1 MNSTPALRIENGR
14 VIDPHT
20 GRDEQQSLLIR
31 DGLIAATGSEAD
43 AAEADSVLDA
53 AGGLLTPGFIDL
65 YCNLR
70 EPGNGQKGSI
80 ASESR
85 AAARGGFTTVCAAP
99 DSSPVN
105 DSSAI
110 THLIRD
116 VAERDAPIRVLP
128 LGAATKGLSGELLS
142 DMVGL
147 SGAGCV
153 ALSNGS
159 ETLANARVL
168 RRCMAYART
177 FGITLMLHPQNHALA
192 ADGFAHDG
200 LVTARLGLLGI
211 PEVAETAAVMEMILL
226 AEETGVR
233 LHLSQLS
240 CARSVDMVAQARSRG
255 VAVTADVAM
264 HHLLFTEQALAD
276 FDSRYHLQPPLRSE
290 EDRQGLIE
298 GVRSGAIS
306 AIVSQHQ
313 PHDPAAKNA
322 PLGDTEAGLSSI
334 ESVFSMGLILVER
347 GELEL
352 PALIRALTTGPAQAL
367 GMTPP
372 SLSVEQVADLCWI
385 DPQARWTASADS
397 LMSVGKHAPL
407 LGTPLPGVVNQVWV
421 DGDVAY
427 TRQD

>member
-1 MNSTPALRIENGR
+1 MSHPSLRIEHGR
-14 VIDPHT
+14 VIDPVA
-20 GRDEQQSLLIR
+20 GLDAVQSLLIR
-31 DGLIAATGSEAD
+31 DGKIAATGAEAD
-43 AAEADSVLDA
+43 AAHADAVLDA
-53 AGGLLTPGFIDL
+53 AGGLIAPGFIDL

-80 ASESR
+80 ASETR
-85 AAARGGFTTVCAAP
+85 AAVRGGYTTVCAAP
-99 DSSPVN
+99 DTSPVN

-128 LGAATKGLSGELLS
+128 LGAATKNLAGELLS

-147 SGAGCV
+147 SHAGCV
-153 ALSNGS
+153 AFSNGPAP
-159 ETLANARVL
+159 LVNARVL
-168 RRCMAYART
+168 RRCMAYAKT
-177 FGITLMLHPQNHALA
+177 FGMTLMLHPQNRSLA

-211 PEVAETAAVMEMILL
+211 PEVAETASVMELILL

-240 CARSVDMVAQARSRG
+240 CARSVEMVGDARARG

-264 HHLLFTEQALAD
+264 HHLVLTEEALAG
-276 FDSRYHLQPPLRSE
+276 FDSRFHVEPPLRSE
-290 EDRQGLIE
+290 GDRKGLIE
-298 GVRSGAIS
+298 GVRAGVID

-322 PLGDTEAGLSSI
+322 PLGDTEPGLSSI
-334 ESVFSMGLILVER
+334 ESVLSLGLGLVER
-347 GELEL
+347 DELDL
-352 PALIRALTTGPAQAL
+352 VSLVRALTAGPAGVL
-367 GMTPP
+367 GLTPTGF
-372 SLSVEQVADLCWI
+372 SAGQVADLCWI
-385 DPQARWTASADS
+385 DTHAIWTPGAQS
-397 LMSVGKHAPL
+397 LFSVGKHAPI
-407 LGTPLPGVVNQVWV
+407 LGEPLKGLVNRVWCAGEQV
-421 DGDVAY
+421 Y

>member
-1 MNSTPALRIENGR
+1 MNHPSLRIENGR
-14 VIDPHT
+14 LIDPAA
-20 GRDEQQSLLIR
+20 GLDAVQSLLIR
-31 DGLIAATGSEAD
+31 DGKIASTGAEAD
-43 AAEADSVLDA
+43 AASADAVVDA
-53 AGGLLTPGFIDL
+53 SGGLIVPGFIDL

-80 ASESR
+80 ASETR
-85 AAARGGFTTVCAAP
+85 AAVRGGFTTVCAAP
-99 DSSPVN
+99 DSSPIN

-128 LGAATKGLSGELLS
+128 LGAATKGLAGELLS

-147 SGAGCV
+147 SNAGCV

-159 ETLANARVL
+159 APLVNARVL
-168 RRCMAYART
+168 RRCMAYAKT
-177 FGITLMLHPQNHALA
+177 FNMTLMLHPQNRSLA

-211 PEVAETAAVMEMILL
+211 PEVAETASVMEMILL

-240 CARSVDMVAQARSRG
+240 CARSVEMMADARARG
-255 VAVTADVAM
+255 VPVTADVAM
-264 HHLLFTEQALAD
+264 HHLVLTEEALAG
-276 FDSRYHLQPPLRSE
+276 FDSRFHVEPPLRSE
-290 EDRQGLIE
+290 ADRKGLIE

-322 PLGDTEAGLSSI
+322 PLGDTEPGLSSI
-334 ESVFSMGLILVER
+334 ESVLSMGLGLVEN
-347 GELEL
+347 GELDL
-352 PALIRALTTGPAQAL
+352 GSLVRALTTGPAEVL
-367 GMTPP
+367 GLTAPG
-372 SLSVEQVADLCWI
+372 LGEGQVADLGWI
-385 DPQARWTASADS
+385 DPQASWTPKADS
-397 LMSVGKHAPL
+397 LLSAGKHAPIL
-407 LGTPLPGVVNQVWV
+407 NETLKGLVNQVWRAGQSV
-421 DGDVAY
+421 Y
-427 TRQD
+427 IRQD